1 MRADRL
7 LRLLHLLQRHGRLS
21 APELAEHLE
30 VSVRTVLRDM
40 EALSAAGVPVYTERG
55 RGGGCVLLD
64 GWRTEVTGLTPGEA
78 QALFAWSSRGVMG
91 DLGLGSELGSGLAKL
106 AAAAPPSAMDEA
118 DALAAVVVVDRRRWF
133 AVAETVPALPVL
145 RDAALHRRRV
155 RIDYRS
161 NADAAPRPRVV
172 DPHGLVENAGR
183 WYLVAARDGQDRSYR
198 VSRIEAVQPLD
209 ETFVPESDL
218 DLTARWEAVR
228 TRFEQRVTPVTLEVL
243 VAPRSLEQFS
253 IVAGMQLA
261 SGATLLDRPDLT
273 DTDPQRAVD
282 TAGWTGLALTVRD
295 RQPALALVLVFG
307 GDVVLLS
314 PADVVRDLRDR
325 AAGVLQAHRP

>member
-21 APELAEHLE
+21 APELAAHLE

-55 RGGGCVLLD
+55 RGGGCVLLE

-91 DLGLGSELGSGLAKL
+91 DLGLGAELGTGLAKL
-106 AAAAPPSAMDEA
+106 AAAAPASAMDEA

-133 AVAETVPALPVL
+133 AVAEEVPALPVL
-145 RDAALHRRRV
+145 REAALQRRRV

-161 NADAAPRPRVV
+161 NADPGPRARVV
-172 DPHGLVENAGR
+172 EPHGLVENAGR

-198 VSRIEAVQPLD
+198 VSRIAAVQTLD
-209 ETFVPESDL
+209 ETFVPDADL
-218 DLTARWEAVR
+218 DLGARWQAVR
-228 TRFEQRVTPVTLEVL
+228 GRFEQRAAAVTVEVL
-243 VAPRSLEQFS
+243 VAPRSEEQFR

-273 DTDPQRAVD
+273 DPDPHRAVD
-282 TAGWTGLALTVRD
+282 TTGWTGLALTVRD
-295 RQPALALVLVFG
+295 RQPALALILVFG

-314 PADVVRDLRDR
+314 PADLVRDLVDR
-325 AAGVLQAHRP
+325 AAGILHAHRP